1 MNSRERMKRFLN
13 GESVDRIP
21 CGLGGCETAGL
32 HNVAYD
38 RLKTILGENSVSNR
52 MGTFMNNAV
61 FDVEVLEAMGS
72 DVVLAGSRMNPSRF
86 FGPGHEA
93 GWKPLDIWDITI
105 QVPQDWTFHKDPDG
119 TWWWGENTKCPPG
132 SYYFD
137 PVPRPQSDAP
147 AQAPEPPSPDD
158 YNPSHELDPN
168 YLSRLTE
175 SVRWLYE
182 NTTLSV
188 ACGESIQS
196 LQLEPGGMEQWYMRM
211 VTDPHECAAFLDKA
225 VEAGLA
231 QLRQLNQAVGQYCDT
246 LHIAHDMGD
255 SRGVCIGPELWR
267 KIYKPAYKKF
277 FAGWHE
283 ITDMKCSLHCC
294 GAISEIIGD
303 LIECG
308 VDMLNPVQ
316 ISAADMNPATLKERF
331 GNDIIFYGGVYDAI
345 DFMSFKNAQDVYD
358 GVRANIQALSK
369 GGSYLF
375 AGVHNLPGDL
385 QEDHLRAMLDAYH
398 DCQALPACL

>member
-1 MNSRERMKRFLN
+1 MNSRERMRRFLN

-21 CGLGGCETAGL
+21 CGLGGGETAGL

-38 RLKTILGENSVSNR
+38 RLKRILGVTSDSNR

-61 FDVEVLEAMGS
+61 FDVDVLEAMGA
-72 DVVLAGSRMNPSRF
+72 DVVLAGTRMNPARF

-93 GWKPLDIWDITI
+93 GWKPLQIWDITM
-105 QVPQDWTFHKDPDG
+105 QVPEEWAFREDADG
-119 TWWWGENTKCPPG
+119 AWWWDEHKKCPPG

-137 PVPRPQSDAP
+137 PVPRATSDAP
-147 AQAPEPPSPDD
+147 ARDPEPPSPDD
-158 YNPSHELDPN
+158 YHPSHELDPD

-175 SVRWLYE
+175 SARWLYE

-188 ACGESIQS
+188 ACGESITS
-196 LQLEPGGMEQWYMRM
+196 LQLEPGGMEQWYIRM
-211 VTDPHECAAFLDKA
+211 VTDPDECAAFLDKA
-225 VEAGLA
+225 VDAGLA
-231 QLRQLNQAVGQYCDT
+231 QLRQLDQALGQYCDI

-255 SRGVCIGPELWR
+255 SRGVCIGPDLWR
-267 KIYKPAYKKF
+267 RIYKPAYKKF
-277 FAGWHE
+277 FTTWHE

-316 ISAADMNPATLKERF
+316 ISAADMNPADLKERF

-345 DFMSFKNAQDVYD
+345 HFMSFKNAQDVYD
-358 GVRANIQALSK
+358 GVKANIQTLSQ

-385 QEDHLRAMLDAYH
+385 PEDHLRAMLDAYH
-398 DCQALPACL
+398 DCQADPDCL